1 MISLP
6 SRTHYSATSK
16 FIELVHYNLYSPI
29 SSPPEYLPDDGSL
42 HLASLKKQ
50 WQSSSSSM
58 LQEQWSFFEHHAAAM
73 SL

>member
-1 MISLP
+1 MISL
-6 SRTHYSATSK
+6 RWRAHYSATSK
-16 FIELVHYNLYSPI
+16 FIELVHYNLRSPI
-29 SSPPEYLPDDGSL
+29 SSPPGYLPDDDSL

-50 WQSSSSSM
+50 WQPSSSL